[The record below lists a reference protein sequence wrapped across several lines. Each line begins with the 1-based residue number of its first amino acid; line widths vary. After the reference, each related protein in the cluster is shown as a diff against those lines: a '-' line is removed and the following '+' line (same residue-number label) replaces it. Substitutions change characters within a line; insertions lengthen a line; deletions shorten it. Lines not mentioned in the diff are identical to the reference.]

1 MCPGALA
8 VNESAKKDEANER
21 KTQIGFI
28 ASLVLL
34 ALVTGVVILA
44 VRGYSSSNRWLAH
57 SHEVVTELEGL
68 SASLAQAEAARR
80 GYISSGDSTYLS
92 ERDSALAGLDEHLQ
106 LGKLLTA
113 DNPGMQSRLH
123 ELESR
128 ILQRRIQVDEL
139 ISVAQTQGLAAAQ
152 QAPISE
158 DVHRATLDVSARID
172 QLKREESDL
181 LAARRGEDEAW
192 ANGLIVAFCILL
204 VTVLSM
210 VVWLGR
216 RVRAETG
223 VRARH
228 AAALDGANLNL
239 EAANRELE
247 SFSYSVSHD
256 LRSPLRAID
265 GYSLMLEEDYALQ
278 LDETGR
284 RYIQTI
290 RSGSQRMG
298 ALIDDLLTFSRL
310 SRQALNRQTVD
321 MSMLAR
327 RAAAE
332 DLENQPEP
340 KPAVNIPDLP
350 PVPGDP
356 ALLRQV
362 WTNLISNAVKYSAK
376 SSTPEVLVRAEK
388 EGRQVR
394 YEIQDNGV
402 GFDMKYADKL
412 FGVFQR
418 LHSMDEYPGTGV
430 GLAIVQRI
438 IARHKGVVTAK
449 GERGKGATFGFTLP
463 TEV

>member
-1 MCPGALA
+1 
-8 VNESAKKDEANER
+8 VNDNGRQDEANER
-21 KTQIGFI
+21 KTLMGFI

-34 ALVTGVVILA
+34 ALVTAVVILA
-44 VRGYSSSNRWLAH
+44 VRGYSSSNRWVAH
-57 SHEVVTELEGL
+57 THEVVSEIEGI
-68 SASLAQAEAARR
+68 SASLAQAESARR
-80 GYISSGDSTYLS
+80 GYLGTGDVTYLK
-92 ERDSALAGLDEHLQ
+92 ERDTALTELDEHLQ
-106 LGKLLTA
+106 RTQQLTA
-113 DNPGMQSRLH
+113 DNAVQQSRLR
-123 ELESR
+123 ELESG
-128 ILQRRIQVDEL
+128 LSRRRRQVDQL
-139 ISVAQTQGLAAAQ
+139 IASAQAQGLSASQ
-152 QAPISE
+152 RTQPSDEVRQATAE
-158 DVHRATLDVSARID
+158 VNAKID
-172 QLKREESDL
+172 QLHREENLL
-181 LAARRGEDEAW
+181 LATRRGYDDAW
-192 ANGLIVAFCILL
+192 SNGLIAAFCFLL
-204 VTVLSM
+204 ATVIAM
-210 VVWLGR
+210 MTWLCL
-216 RVRAETG
+216 RVRSETRA
-223 VRARH
+223 RARH
-228 AAALDGANLNL
+228 AESLDRANTNL

-265 GYSLMLEEDYALQ
+265 GYSLMLEEDYAPK
-278 LDETGR
+278 LDETAR

-290 RSGSQRMG
+290 RSGSQRMA

-310 SRQALNRQTVD
+310 SRQALNRQQVD
-321 MSMLAR
+321 MTMLAR

-332 DLENQPEP
+332 VLEGQPEP
-340 KPAVNIPDLP
+340 KPAVNITDLP

-376 SSTPEVLVRAEK
+376 SSTPEVLIRAAT

-418 LHSMDEYPGTGV
+418 LHSMDEFPGTGV

-438 IARHKGVVTAK
+438 IARHKGAVTAT

>member
-1 MCPGALA
+1 
-8 VNESAKKDEANER
+8 VNEYAQKDAANER
-21 KTQIGFI
+21 KTLVGFI
-28 ASLVLL
+28 ASVALLVLVF
-34 ALVTGVVILA
+34 AVVILA
-44 VRGYSSSNRWLAH
+44 VRGFRSTNRWLAH
-57 SHEVVTELEGL
+57 SHEVIGELEGL
-68 SASLAQAEAARR
+68 AASLAETEAARR
-80 GYISSGDSTYLS
+80 AYLSSGDSTYLK
-92 ERDSALAGLDEHLQ
+92 ERESAQIGLEQHLQ
-106 LGKLLTA
+106 AATQSTL
-113 DNPGMQSRLH
+113 DNAVQQSRLRD
-123 ELESR
+123 LESR
-128 ILQRRIQVDEL
+128 LTQQERQVDDL
-139 ISVAQTQGLAAAQ
+139 IALAQSQGLAAAQ
-152 QAPISE
+152 
-158 DVHRATLDVSARID
+158 RATSAEAVRKSAQEVSSGID
-172 QLKREESDL
+172 QLQREEKDL
-181 LAARRGEDEAW
+181 LVKRRSADETW
-192 ANGLIVAFCILL
+192 ANGLIVASITLL
-204 VTVLSM
+204 VTVVSVLG
-210 VVWLGR
+210 WLCL
-216 RVRAETG
+216 RVRSETRA
-223 VRARH
+223 RARH
-228 AAALDGANLNL
+228 AEALDRVNVNL

-265 GYSLMLEEDYALQ
+265 GYSLMLEEDYAPQ

-284 RYIQTI
+284 RYIKTI
-290 RSGSQRMG
+290 RAGSQRMA

-310 SRQALNRQTVD
+310 SRQSLNRQTVD
-321 MSMLAR
+321 MNTLAR

-332 DLENQPEP
+332 VLESQPEP
-340 KPAVNIPDLP
+340 KPAVSIAELP

-376 SSTPEVLVRAEK
+376 SVTPEVQIRAET

-394 YEIQDNGV
+394 YEVQDNGV

-438 IARHKGVVTAK
+438 INRHAGAVTAK

>member
-1 MCPGALA
+1 
-8 VNESAKKDEANER
+8 VNESAQKDEANER
-21 KTQIGFI
+21 KTQSGFI

-34 ALVTGVVILA
+34 ALATGLVILA
-44 VRGYSSSNRWLAH
+44 VRGYNSTNRWLAH

-80 GYISSGDSTYLS
+80 GYISSGDSTYLQ
-92 ERDSALAGLDEHLQ
+92 ERDSALTGLEEHLQ
-106 LGKLLTA
+106 LAKQLTA
-113 DNPGMQSRLH
+113 DNSSLQSRLH
-123 ELESR
+123 ELESS
-128 ILQRRIQVDEL
+128 ILQRRKQLDEL
-139 ISVAQTQGLAAAQ
+139 IEVAQTQGLAAAQ
-152 QAPISE
+152 RASISE
-158 DVHRATLDVSARID
+158 AVRTATLNVSAGID
-172 QLKREESDL
+172 ELKRAESDL
-181 LAARRGEDEAW
+181 LAARRSEDDYW
-192 ANGLIVAFCILL
+192 ANGLIVAFGILL
-204 VTVLSM
+204 LTVLSM
-210 VVWLGR
+210 LTWLGR
-216 RVRAETG
+216 RVRADTHA
-223 VRARH
+223 RARH
-228 AAALDGANLNL
+228 AEALDRANLNL

-265 GYSLMLEEDYALQ
+265 GYSLMLEEDYAPQ
-278 LDETGR
+278 LDETAR

-290 RSGSQRMG
+290 RSGSQRMA

-321 MSMLAR
+321 MTMLAR

-332 DLENQPEP
+332 VLESQPEP

-350 PVPGDP
+350 PVLGDP

-362 WTNLISNAVKYSAK
+362 WTNLLSNAVKYSAK
-376 SSTPEVLVRAEK
+376 SSTPEVLVRAEN

-438 IARHKGVVTAK
+438 IARHKGAVSAK

>member
-1 MCPGALA
+1 
-8 VNESAKKDEANER
+8 VR
-21 KTQIGFI
+21 K
-28 ASLVLL
+28 
-34 ALVTGVVILA
+34 
-44 VRGYSSSNRWLAH
+44 
-57 SHEVVTELEGL
+57 
-68 SASLAQAEAARR
+68 
-80 GYISSGDSTYLS
+80 
-92 ERDSALAGLDEHLQ
+92 
-106 LGKLLTA
+106 
-113 DNPGMQSRLH
+113 
-123 ELESR
+123 
-128 ILQRRIQVDEL
+128 
-139 ISVAQTQGLAAAQ
+139 
-152 QAPISE
+152 
-158 DVHRATLDVSARID
+158 ATLDANARID
-172 QLKREESDL
+172 QLKREENDL
-181 LAARRGEDEAW
+181 LAARRAEDELW
-192 ANGLIVAFCILL
+192 ANGQIVAFCILL
-204 VTVLSM
+204 VTVLAT
-210 VVWLGR
+210 VTWLAR
-216 RVRAETG
+216 RVRAENRA
-223 VRARH
+223 RARH
-228 AAALDGANLNL
+228 VEALDRANLNL

-265 GYSLMLEEDYALQ
+265 GYSLMLEEDYAPQ

-290 RSGSQRMG
+290 RGGSQRMA

-310 SRQALNRQTVD
+310 SRQSLNRQTVD
-321 MSMLAR
+321 MTMLAR

-332 DLENQPEP
+332 VLENQPEP

-362 WTNLISNAVKYSAK
+362 WTNLIGNAVKYSAK
-376 SSTPEVLVRAEK
+376 SSTPEVLIRAEK

-438 IARHKGVVTAK
+438 ITRHKGAVTAK

>member
-1 MCPGALA
+1 
-8 VNESAKKDEANER
+8 VVESAKQEEANER
-21 KTQIGFI
+21 RTQIGFI

-34 ALVTGVVILA
+34 ALVTGVAILA
-44 VRGYSSSNRWLAH
+44 VRGFGSTTRWLAH

-68 SASLAQAEAARR
+68 SASLARAEGALR
-80 GYISSGDSTYLS
+80 GYISSGESTYLK
-92 ERDSALAGLDEHLQ
+92 ERDAAETSLDEHLQ
-106 LGKLLTA
+106 LAGQLTA
-113 DNPGMQSRLH
+113 DNFNLQSRLH
-123 ELESR
+123 ELQSS
-128 ILQRRIQVDEL
+128 IPQRRKQVDALIEL
-139 ISVAQTQGLAAAQ
+139 ARIQGPAAAQ
-152 QAPISE
+152 RASLSE
-158 DVHRATLDVSARID
+158 AVHKATLDVSDRIEE
-172 QLKREESDL
+172 LKREESHL
-181 LAARRGEDEAW
+181 LAARRGADEVW
-192 ANGLIVAFCILL
+192 ANGLIGTFCILL
-204 VTVLSM
+204 VTVLST
-210 VVWLGR
+210 VTWLSR
-216 RVRAETG
+216 RVRAETRA
-223 VRARH
+223 RARH
-228 AAALDGANLNL
+228 AEALDRANLNL

-265 GYSLMLEEDYALQ
+265 GYSLMLEQDYAAQ
-278 LDETGR
+278 LDETAR

-290 RSGSQRMG
+290 RGGSQRMA

-321 MSMLAR
+321 MTMLAR

-332 DLENQPEP
+332 VLENQPEP

-362 WTNLISNAVKYSAK
+362 WTNLIGNAVKYSAK
-376 SSTPEVLVRAEK
+376 SSTPEVLIRAETD
-388 EGRQVR
+388 GRQVR

-438 IARHKGVVTAK
+438 IARHKGAVSAK

>member
-1 MCPGALA
+1 VIESATQEE
-8 VNESAKKDEANER
+8 VNER
-21 KTQIGFI
+21 RTQIGFI

-34 ALVTGVVILA
+34 ALVTCVVILA
-44 VRGYSSSNRWLAH
+44 VRGFGSTTRWLAH
-57 SHEVVTELEGL
+57 SHEVITELERL
-68 SASLAQAEAARR
+68 SASLAQAEGALR
-80 GYISSGDSTYLS
+80 GYISSGDSTYLK
-92 ERDSALAGLDEHLQ
+92 ERDSALTGLDEHLQ
-106 LGKLLTA
+106 LAKQLTA
-113 DNPGMQSRLH
+113 DNSRQQARLH
-123 ELESR
+123 ELESS
-128 ILQRRIQVDEL
+128 ILQRRKQGDRL
-139 ISVAQTQGLAAAQ
+139 IEVARIQGLAAAQ
-152 QAPISE
+152 RASFSE
-158 DVHRATLDVSARID
+158 EVRKATLDVNTRID
-172 QLKREESDL
+172 QLKREENDL
-181 LAARRGEDEAW
+181 LAARRSEDELW
-192 ANGLIVAFCILL
+192 ANGLIGAFCILL
-204 VTVLSM
+204 VTVLAT
-210 VVWLGR
+210 VTWLAR
-216 RVRAETG
+216 RVRAENRA
-223 VRARH
+223 RARH
-228 AAALDGANLNL
+228 VEALDRANLNL

-265 GYSLMLEEDYALQ
+265 GYSLMLEEDYASQ

-290 RSGSQRMG
+290 RGGSQRMA

-321 MSMLAR
+321 MTMLAR

-332 DLENQPEP
+332 VLENQPEP

-362 WTNLISNAVKYSAK
+362 WTNLIGNAVKYSAK

-438 IARHKGVVTAK
+438 IARHKGAVTAK

>member
-1 MCPGALA
+1 
-8 VNESAKKDEANER
+8 VDENAKKDEASER
-21 KTQIGFI
+21 KTLVGFV

-34 ALVTGVVILA
+34 TLVSGVVILA
-44 VRGYSSSNRWLAH
+44 VRGLGSSNRWLTH
-57 SHEVVTELEGL
+57 SYEVITELEGI

-80 GYISSGDSTYLS
+80 GYIGSGDLSYLK
-92 ERDSALAGLDEHLQ
+92 ERDSALTGLDEHLQ
-106 LGKLLTA
+106 LAKQLTL
-113 DNPGMQSRLH
+113 DNPVLESRLH
-123 ELESR
+123 ELETS
-128 ILQRRIQVDEL
+128 ISQRARQVDEL
-139 ISVAQTQGLAAAQ
+139 IALAQAQGLASAQ
-152 QAPISE
+152 RDSMSE
-158 DVHRATLDVSARID
+158 QVRQITANVSARIE
-172 QLKREESDL
+172 QLRREESTL
-181 LAARRGEDEAW
+181 LAARRSADEAW
-192 ANGLIVAFCILL
+192 ANGLIAALCFLL
-204 VTVLSM
+204 LTVLSM
-210 VVWLGR
+210 LTWLCL
-216 RVRAETG
+216 RVRSETRA
-223 VRARH
+223 RARH
-228 AAALDGANLNL
+228 AEALNRANLNL
-239 EAANRELE
+239 ESANRELE

-265 GYSLMLEEDYALQ
+265 GYSLMLEEDYAPQ
-278 LDETGR
+278 LDETAR

-290 RSGSQRMG
+290 RSGSQRMA

-321 MSMLAR
+321 MTMLAR

-332 DLENQPEP
+332 VLESQPEP

-350 PVPGDP
+350 AIPGDP

-376 SSTPEVLVRAEK
+376 SATPEVLVRAAT
-388 EGRQVR
+388 EGRHVR

-438 IARHKGVVTAK
+438 IVRHKGAVTAQ
-449 GERGKGATFGFTLP
+449 GARGKGATFGFTLP

>member
-1 MCPGALA
+1 MT
-8 VNESAKKDEANER
+8 ESAQKDEANER
-21 KTQIGFI
+21 KTQTGFV

-34 ALVTGVVILA
+34 VLASGVVVLA
-44 VRGYSSSNRWLAH
+44 VRGYGSTNRWLAH
-57 SHEVVTELEGL
+57 SLEVVTELEGL

-80 GYISSGDSTYLS
+80 GYVSSGDSIYLKD
-92 ERDSALAGLDEHLQ
+92 RDSALTGLDEHLQ
-106 LGKLLTA
+106 LAKQLTV
-113 DNPGMQSRLH
+113 DNPDLQSRLRK
-123 ELESR
+123 LESS
-128 ILQRRIQVDEL
+128 ITQRRRMVDEL
-139 ISVAQTQGLAAAQ
+139 IEVVQTQGLAAAQ
-152 QAPISE
+152 RNSISGE
-158 DVHRATLDVSARID
+158 VRKATLDVSARID
-172 QLKREESDL
+172 QLQREESEL
-181 LAARRGEDEAW
+181 LAARRGEDENW
-192 ANGLIVAFCILL
+192 ANGLIVGLCILL
-204 VTVLSM
+204 VTVLSTLS
-210 VVWLGR
+210 WLGR
-216 RVRAETG
+216 RVRADTQA
-223 VRARH
+223 RARH
-228 AAALDGANLNL
+228 AEALDRANSNL

-265 GYSLMLEEDYALQ
+265 GYSLMLEEDYAAQ
-278 LDETGR
+278 LDETAR

-290 RSGSQRMG
+290 RSGSQRMA

-310 SRQALNRQTVD
+310 SRQTLNRQTVD
-321 MSMLAR
+321 MTMLAR

-332 DLENQPEP
+332 VLENQPEP

-376 SSTPEVLVRAEK
+376 SSTPEVLVRAAT

-438 IARHKGVVTAK
+438 ITRHKGAVTAK

>member
-1 MCPGALA
+1 VDA
-8 VNESAKKDEANER
+8 SAKKDAAHER
-21 KTQIGFI
+21 KMLVGFI
-28 ASLVLL
+28 AAVAVLVLVSCV
-34 ALVTGVVILA
+34 AVLA

-57 SHEVVTELEGL
+57 SHEVVSALEGL

-80 GYISSGDSTYLS
+80 GYLSSGDATYLK
-92 ERDSALAGLDEHLQ
+92 ERDSALAGVDEHLQ
-106 LGKLLTA
+106 LALQLTA
-113 DNPGMQSRLH
+113 DNPRQQSRLQS
-123 ELESR
+123 LQES
-128 ILQRRIQVDEL
+128 LVQRGRQLDEL
-139 ISVAQTQGLAAAQ
+139 IDLSQTHGSAADQRAT
-152 QAPISE
+152 IS
-158 DVHRATLDVSARID
+158 DDLRNATLDANSRIG
-172 QLKREESDL
+172 QLQKEERDL
-181 LAARRGEDEAW
+181 LVARRGADQAW
-192 ANGLIVAFCILL
+192 ANGLIAVFCILL
-204 VTVLSM
+204 VTVVSM
-210 VVWLGR
+210 LTWLCL
-216 RVRAETG
+216 RVRAEA
-223 VRARH
+223 RARAHH
-228 AAALDGANLNL
+228 AEALDRLNASL
-239 EAANRELE
+239 EGANRELE

-265 GYSLMLEEDYALQ
+265 GYSLMLEEDYAPQ
-278 LDETGR
+278 LDETAR

-290 RSGSQRMG
+290 RAGSQRMA

-310 SRQALNRQTVD
+310 SRQSLNTQTVD
-321 MSMLAR
+321 MTTLAR

-332 DLENQPEP
+332 VLENQPEP
-340 KPAVNIPDLP
+340 KPDVTIPDLP
-350 PVPGDP
+350 AVPGDP

-376 SSTPEVLVRAEK
+376 SATPLVQVRAAS

-438 IARHKGVVTAK
+438 ISRHQGAVTAK

>member
-1 MCPGALA
+1 
-8 VNESAKKDEANER
+8 
-21 KTQIGFI
+21 
-28 ASLVLL
+28 
-34 ALVTGVVILA
+34 
-44 VRGYSSSNRWLAH
+44 
-57 SHEVVTELEGL
+57 
-68 SASLAQAEAARR
+68 
-80 GYISSGDSTYLS
+80 
-92 ERDSALAGLDEHLQ
+92 
-106 LGKLLTA
+106 
-113 DNPGMQSRLH
+113 
-123 ELESR
+123 
-128 ILQRRIQVDEL
+128 
-139 ISVAQTQGLAAAQ
+139 VAQTQGLAAAQ
-152 QAPISE
+152 RASISE
-158 DVHRATLDVSARID
+158 AVRTATLNVSAGID
-172 QLKREESDL
+172 ELKRAESDL
-181 LAARRGEDEAW
+181 LAARRSEDDYW
-192 ANGLIVAFCILL
+192 ANGLIVAFGILL
-204 VTVLSM
+204 LTVLSM
-210 VVWLGR
+210 LTWLGR
-216 RVRAETG
+216 RVRADTHA
-223 VRARH
+223 RARH
-228 AAALDGANLNL
+228 AEALDRANLNL

-265 GYSLMLEEDYALQ
+265 GYSLMLEEDYAPQ
-278 LDETGR
+278 LDETAR

-290 RSGSQRMG
+290 RSGSQRMA

-321 MSMLAR
+321 MTMLAR

-332 DLENQPEP
+332 VLESQPEP

-350 PVPGDP
+350 PVLGDP

-362 WTNLISNAVKYSAK
+362 WTNLLSNAVKYSAK
-376 SSTPEVLVRAEK
+376 SSTPEVLVRAEN

-438 IARHKGVVTAK
+438 IARHKGAVSAK